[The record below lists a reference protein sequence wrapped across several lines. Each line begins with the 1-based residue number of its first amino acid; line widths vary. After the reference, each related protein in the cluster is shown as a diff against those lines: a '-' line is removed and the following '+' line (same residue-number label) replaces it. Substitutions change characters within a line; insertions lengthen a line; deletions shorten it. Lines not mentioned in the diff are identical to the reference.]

1 MAGIRAF
8 VRTELNATRLLVSL
22 AAAVA
27 LIAGLLAMHV
37 LNASGSDHAVAGP
50 VTISEHAHHPVAPG
64 NADPGEQA
72 THLSPGHSVL
82 SPGNSVSGEPC
93 DGECE
98 MPAGM
103 PTHSMLMAACVLGL
117 VGAILLLL
125 PPASRAWPAAF
136 EATRI
141 VAARILQAV
150 APMRPPSLHVLSI
163 SRT

>member
-37 LNASGSDHAVAGP
+37 LGIPASDHAGAGAL
-50 VTISEHAHHPVAPG
+50 TISEHAHHSSASAH
-64 NADPGEQA
+64 ADPGEQA
-72 THLSPGHSVL
+72 THLSPA
-82 SPGNSVSGEPC
+82 PAVSGEPC
-93 DGECE
+93 DGDCG

-103 PTHSMLMAACVLGL
+103 PTHSMPMAACVLGL

-125 PPASRAWPAAF
+125 PPASRALLAAL
-136 EATRI
+136 EGPRR
-141 VAARILQAV
+141 VAAQMFGAV
-150 APMRPPSLHVLSI
+150 APLHPPSLHVLSI

>member
-8 VRTELNATRLLVSL
+8 VRTELNAARLLVSL
-22 AAAVA
+22 AAAIA

-37 LNASGSDHAVAGP
+37 LSTFGSDHALAGP

-64 NADPGEQA
+64 HAEPGEQA
-72 THLSPGHSVL
+72 TNLSPGHSVL
-82 SPGNSVSGEPC
+82 SLGHSVSGEPC
-93 DGECE
+93 DGECD

-103 PTHSMLMAACVLGL
+103 PTHSMLMASCVLGL

-125 PPASRAWPAAF
+125 PPASRALPAAL
-136 EATRI
+136 EATR
-141 VAARILQAV
+141 VVGARILRAA
-150 APMRPPSLHVLSI
+150 APLRPPSLHVLSI

>member
-22 AAAVA
+22 AVAVA

-37 LNASGSDHAVAGP
+37 ISASGSDHAVAGP
-50 VTISEHAHHPVAPG
+50 VTISEHAHHPVARG
-64 NADPGEQA
+64 HADPGKQA
-72 THLSPGHSVL
+72 THFSPRHT
-82 SPGNSVSGEPC
+82 VSGEPC

-103 PTHSMLMAACVLGL
+103 PTHSMLMAACVLAL

-125 PPASRAWPAAF
+125 PPVSRAWPATL

-141 VAARILQAV
+141 AAARILQAV
-150 APMRPPSLHVLSI
+150 APSRPPSLHVLSI